1 MGGIGGALVKAD
13 APTCIDAG
21 LAGLLLAFG
30 GLYAG
35 KVLLLDGP
43 LQALSKMMT
52 PIPDGNLWLMLP
64 LPAVAG
70 AATIGIAAW
79 ITLRFH
85 IRV

>member
-1 MGGIGGALVKAD
+1 
-13 APTCIDAG
+13 
-21 LAGLLLAFG
+21 
-30 GLYAG
+30 
-35 KVLLLDGP
+35 
-43 LQALSKMMT
+43 MMT
-52 PIPDGNLWLMLP
+52 PIPNGNLWLMLP